1 MIRRQHLGRVRRNKQ
16 WNTSDGR
23 IVRERSTGEDAVKP
37 SIEQV
42 GSWWRIRNALIV
54 IGDVVGVLVLIG
66 VIAVLGSHGFNLDL
80 FTG

>member
-1 MIRRQHLGRVRRNKQ
+1 M
-16 WNTSDGR
+16 
-23 IVRERSTGEDAVKP
+23 KP

-42 GSWWRIRNALIV
+42 GSWWRIRNALIA